1 MTKRSAELVNGLLVE
16 ARLSS
21 SGIYI
26 NSLSFHILDLKT

>member
-1 MTKRSAELVNGLLVE
+1 MTKRSAELVNGLVVE

-21 SGIYI
+21 SRVNN